1 MDREYVV
8 KRLLDGK
15 EHSEIR
21 IVIRLLLDERKIER
35 GVIVTAGEHTFRW
48 SYVKDGAG
56 GSTDCDNTD
65 CEDAAWIDDII
76 FPPAYMESEGTP
88 GDVNMDGIINILDV
102 IVILNMILGIEDESA
117 LADLNGDGIVNV
129 LDIIDLVNLIL
140 GPRVD
145 NATSVQLFDTGTEIK
160 MSRNGYVG
168 AVKMVLQHDG
178 YFQIE
183 LTENALVKGSHTQR
197 NTTTLVI
204 VAPETDHLF
213 SYEGSFEIVEVE
225 AASSDKF
232 ISVILPSKTSL
243 NQAYPNPFN
252 PSTTFSYVLA
262 ETNEVDLSVYSITGQ
277 LVESLVDSR
286 QDAGSYSLI
295 WDASLQPSGL
305 YFLRLKAGNETF
317 NQKLMVIK

>member
-1 MDREYVV
+1 VGD
-8 KRLLDGK
+8 LNG
-15 EHSEIR
+15 
-21 IVIRLLLDERKIER
+21 DE
-35 GVIVTAGEHTFRW
+35 VLNVL
-48 SYVKDGAG
+48 
-56 GSTDCDNTD
+56 
-65 CEDAAWIDDII
+65 DII
-76 FPPAYMESEGTP
+76 IM
-88 GDVNMDGIINILDV
+88 VN
-102 IVILNMILGIEDESA
+102 VILEVEPFNPA
-117 LADLNGDGIVNV
+117 ADLNGDGIVNV
-129 LDIIDLVNLIL
+129 LDIINLVNLIL

-145 NATSVQLFDTGTEIK
+145 NATSVQLFDTGTEMK

-305 YFLRLKAGNETF
+305 YFLRLQAGHETF